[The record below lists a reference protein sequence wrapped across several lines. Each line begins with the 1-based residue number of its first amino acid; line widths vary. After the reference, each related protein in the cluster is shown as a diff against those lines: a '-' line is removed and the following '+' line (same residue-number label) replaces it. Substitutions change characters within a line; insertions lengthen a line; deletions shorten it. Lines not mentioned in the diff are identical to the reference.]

1 MQEPEQKINQDDRL
15 KDLPVQTENIAFK
28 PEEMI
33 VCEKCRRNNPP
44 NRLKCFYCAAE
55 LNLSNEQAELVKP
68 VLRKLEI
75 WEKGF
80 NLIIQPDSAN
90 FGELN
95 TTEISKNIGF
105 ESEIVQK
112 IIEAK
117 KSVPVARVETQNEA
131 EVVKKILHR
140 YGLETTIVADEVLAT
155 EKSPKRLR
163 GIEFSEDKLILI
175 LFNLNEIFEISRGD
189 LAVVVSGAVFEKKTE
204 SIEKRKK
211 GERKILD
218 ASETASDEMLIDI
231 YSKQDST
238 GFRILSKGF
247 DFSCLGT
254 EKKMLATENMKRLAV
269 KFQEFAPQARS
280 VNDYLSVR
288 EILGNVWEI
297 ESRKDSL
304 GLKRHS
310 FGKFDFSNVSSSNNL
325 QQFTKYSRLQWQLLN
340 S

>member
-1 MQEPEQKINQDDRL
+1 MQKPEENINQEDRL

-33 VCEKCRRNNPP
+33 LCEKCSRNNPP

-55 LNLSNEQAELVKP
+55 LKLSDEQAELVKP
-68 VLRKLEI
+68 VLRKLEL

-80 NLIIQPDSAN
+80 NLIIQPDSTN
-90 FGELN
+90 FNELN
-95 TTEISKNIGF
+95 ATEISKNIGF

-112 IIEAK
+112 IVESK
-117 KSVPVARVETQNEA
+117 KKVPIARVETQNEA
-131 EVVKKILHR
+131 EIVKKILHR
-140 YGLETTIVADEVLAT
+140 YGLETKIVSDESLAL
-155 EKSPKRLR
+155 EKVPKRLR
-163 GIEFSEDKLILI
+163 GIEFLDDKLILI
-175 LFNLNEIFEISRGD
+175 LFNQDEIVEISRED
-189 LAVVVSGAVFEKKTE
+189 LALIVTGAVFEKKTE

-211 GERKILD
+211 GESKILD
-218 ASETASDEMLIDI
+218 ATETASDEMLIDI

-247 DFSCLGT
+247 DFSCLET
-254 EKKMLATENMKRLAV
+254 EKTMLATENMKRLAV
-269 KFQEFAPQARS
+269 KLQEFSQNAQTIK
-280 VNDYLSVR
+280 DYLSVR
-288 EILGNVWEI
+288 EILGNVWEL

-325 QQFTKYSRLQWQLLN
+325 QQFTKYSRLQWQIL
-340 S
+340 